1 MVPVNHS
8 FLRSKFQ
15 ANLGLSHSF
24 RQLDSISQPC
34 FPEKIDSSFVWAD
47 LLIMLQRAALLLGR
61 EGGMS
66 ENFGRNRRK
75 GEDGRKKK
83 EAKKKKEKR
92 AGNRKRKRK
101 EK

>member
-1 MVPVNHS
+1 M
-8 FLRSKFQ
+8 
-15 ANLGLSHSF
+15 GLSHSF

-47 LLIMLQRAALLLGR
+47 LLIMLQCAALLLGR

-66 ENFGRNRRK
+66 ENFGRNGRK